1 MADILKRAAL
11 YEEAYETIDDDSQ
24 SYIKMYNLSS
34 KILVNHIYGR
44 MAKSIVPA
52 LMAWNIGTRPVFICR
67 AGQTMDVVE
76 RETRRRSMARS
87 ESLGP
92 NGTAFRDALFD
103 GHPHLHRIYHR

>member
-1 MADILKRAAL
+1 MNGSPDYMGMDKEEAMADILKHAAL

-34 KILVNHIYGR
+34 KILVNHIYGG

-76 RETRRRSMARS
+76 RETRRRSIHLAGRS
-87 ESLGP
+87 QV
-92 NGTAFRDALFD
+92 
-103 GHPHLHRIYHR
+103 PHDQRF